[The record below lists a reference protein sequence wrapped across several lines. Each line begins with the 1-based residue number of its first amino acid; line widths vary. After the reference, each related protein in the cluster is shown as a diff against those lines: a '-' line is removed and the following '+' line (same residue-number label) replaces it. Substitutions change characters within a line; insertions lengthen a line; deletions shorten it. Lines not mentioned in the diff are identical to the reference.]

1 VPRSKLLNHDYSESA
16 EQQAPYK
23 KRQRYRPE
31 HRPQGGTVLVIPSQ
45 KIRPRWMTRGFS
57 SLAGAAMF
65 VAPLLVL
72 VILWAIVVPLFQINP
87 RVFPSLGAVGTAAMD
102 SIRDGTLINHVG
114 ASLLRVGLGTLIGV
128 VTAVPLGIAMGV
140 SPAISTFLTPLFRFF
155 SVLAGIA
162 WIPIATLWFG
172 YGFGAIIFVIF
183 NAVFFVVAYNTL
195 LGVSTI
201 PYSLR
206 NAAASLG
213 AGRWALLTQV
223 LLPGALPNIVTGI
236 RTGLGFAWRGL
247 IAAEMIA
254 TNVGLGYMLF
264 VARDFYRTEV
274 IVLGMIVI
282 GVLWLLIDRLLLVPL
297 ERSTIE
303 RWGMVRR
310 A

>member
-1 VPRSKLLNHDYSESA
+1 
-16 EQQAPYK
+16 
-23 KRQRYRPE
+23 
-31 HRPQGGTVLVIPSQ
+31 
-45 KIRPRWMTRGFS
+45 
-57 SLAGAAMF
+57 
-65 VAPLLVL
+65 
-72 VILWAIVVPLFQINP
+72 
-87 RVFPSLGAVGTAAMD
+87 
-102 SIRDGTLINHVG
+102 
-114 ASLLRVGLGTLIGV
+114 
-128 VTAVPLGIAMGV
+128 MGV
-140 SPAISTFLTPLFRFF
+140 SPTVAAFLTPLFRFF

-195 LGVSTI
+195 LGVRTI
-201 PYSLR
+201 PHTLR

-213 AGRWALLTQV
+213 AGRWALLTEV

-274 IVLGMIVI
+274 IVFGMIVI

-297 ERSTIE
+297 ERATIE
-303 RWGMVRR
+303 RWGLVRR

>member
-1 VPRSKLLNHDYSESA
+1 LHSSAGRRLLYGTLA
-16 EQQAPYK
+16 FAAPFA
-23 KRQRYRPE
+23 
-31 HRPQGGTVLVIPSQ
+31 VL
-45 KIRPRWMTRGFS
+45 
-57 SLAGAAMF
+57 
-65 VAPLLVL
+65 LL
-72 VILWAIVVPLFQINP
+72 LWAILVPYFNVNP
-87 RVFPSLGAVGTAAMD
+87 RLFPHLGAVIEAA
-102 SIRDGTLINHVG
+102 IEGVGDGTLVAHIA
-114 ASLLRVGLGTLIGV
+114 ASLARVLVGTSLAL
-128 VTAVPLGIAMGV
+128 AVAIPLGIAMGV
-140 SPAISTFLTPLFRFF
+140 SKAVSTFLTPLFRFF

-172 YGFGAIIFVIF
+172 YGFGAITFVIF
-183 NAVFFVVAYNTL
+183 NAVFFIVAYNTL

-201 PYSLR
+201 PMPVR

-213 AGRWALLTQV
+213 AGRFAMLTEV

-282 GVLWLLIDRLLLVPL
+282 GVLWLLLDRLVLAPL
-297 ERSTIE
+297 ERATIE
-303 RWGMVRR
+303 RWGMVQR

>member
-1 VPRSKLLNHDYSESA
+1 MRLVRGVLATAAFIAPFTVMVLLWA
-16 EQQAPYK
+16 
-23 KRQRYRPE
+23 
-31 HRPQGGTVLVIPSQ
+31 VLVP
-45 KIRPRWMTRGFS
+45 WFD
-57 SLAGAAMF
+57 
-65 VAPLLVL
+65 V
-72 VILWAIVVPLFQINP
+72 NP
-87 RVFPSLGAVGTAAMD
+87 RLFPQLTAVAAAGIESL
-102 SIRDGTLINHVG
+102 RDGSLLAHVA
-114 ASLLRVGLGTLIGV
+114 ASLLRVVVGTVLALVISVPVGV
-128 VTAVPLGIAMGV
+128 AMGISPIV
-140 SPAISTFLTPLFRFF
+140 SSFLTPLFRFF

-172 YGFGAIIFVIF
+172 YGFGAITFVIF
-183 NAVFFVVAYNTL
+183 NAVFFIVTYNTL

-201 PYSLR
+201 PLQVR
-206 NAAASLG
+206 HAAASLG
-213 AGRWALLTQV
+213 AGRWAMLTEV

-282 GVLWLLIDRLLLVPL
+282 GVLWLLIDRLLLAPI
-297 ERSTIE
+297 ERATIE
-303 RWGMVRR
+303 RWGLVQR

>member
-1 VPRSKLLNHDYSESA
+1 LTAALALISIAEHGALSHFQNCTARPPHAEAGVMPMPRRLSSALWFFAPFAVLLVLWATLVPYFNVNPRLFPHLDAVVQAGIDGIGDGSLINHIGASLMRVA
-16 EQQAPYK
+16 V
-23 KRQRYRPE
+23 
-31 HRPQGGTVLVIPSQ
+31 GTVLALI
-45 KIRPRWMTRGFS
+45 
-57 SLAGAAMF
+57 AA
-65 VAPLLVL
+65 
-72 VILWAIVVPLFQINP
+72 I
-87 RVFPSLGAVGTAAMD
+87 
-102 SIRDGTLINHVG
+102 
-114 ASLLRVGLGTLIGV
+114 
-128 VTAVPLGIAMGV
+128 PLGIAMGV
-140 SPAISTFLTPLFRFF
+140 SPVVSSFLTPLFRFF

-172 YGFGAIIFVIF
+172 YGFGAITFVIF
-183 NAVFFVVAYNTL
+183 NAVFFIVTYNTL

-201 PYSLR
+201 PMAVR

-213 AGRWALLTQV
+213 AGRWSMLTEV

-254 TNVGLGYMLF
+254 TNAGLGYMLF

-282 GVLWLLIDRLLLVPL
+282 GVLWLLLDRLLLAPL
-297 ERSTIE
+297 ERATVE
-303 RWGMVRR
+303 RWGMVQR

>member
-1 VPRSKLLNHDYSESA
+1 MRLQHYLSSALMFLLPFA
-16 EQQAPYK
+16 
-23 KRQRYRPE
+23 
-31 HRPQGGTVLVIPSQ
+31 VLVAL
-45 KIRPRWMTRGFS
+45 W
-57 SLAGAAMF
+57 A
-65 VAPLLVL
+65 VL
-72 VILWAIVVPLFQINP
+72 VPAFNVNP
-87 RVFPSLGAVGTAAMD
+87 RLFPTLGSVVAAGLE
-102 SIRDGTLINHVG
+102 SIRDGTLPAHIG
-114 ASLLRVGLGTLIGV
+114 ASLLRVFVGTVLALAAAI
-128 VTAVPLGIAMGV
+128 PLGVLMGV
-140 SPAISTFLTPLFRFF
+140 SPVVSTFLTPLFRFF

-162 WIPIATLWFG
+162 WIPIASLWFG
-172 YGFGAIIFVIF
+172 YGFGAITFVIF
-183 NAVFFVVAYNTL
+183 NAVFFIVTYNTL

-201 PYSLR
+201 PREVR

-213 AGRWALLTQV
+213 AGRTAMLTEV

-282 GVLWLLIDRLLLVPL
+282 GVLWLLLDRLLLAPL
-297 ERSTIE
+297 ERRTIE
-303 RWGMVRR
+303 RWGMVQR